1 MSWVTEELEGV
12 DLGDQ
17 RRNRRLVKIIEDLA
31 SAPNA
36 SVPQASRD
44 AAAMQG
50 IYDFWANR
58 RIEPDAILGGHQRQT
73 VKRMEEQ
80 RVVLAIQDTSE
91 LDYRTQKHLEDV
103 GPISNPEAQGLKL
116 HTVLAASG
124 SGVPLG
130 VLHQKVWVR
139 AKGRRSAAKRKE
151 IAEKESIRWLESLE
165 ATQSQ
170 IPTDIS
176 VITIG
181 DREADIYELFVYPRR
196 AGSEFL
202 IRAAQNRNSKQHR
215 CGTEVEPLFAAIA
228 KAPVVGARTIELQR
242 TPRRAARAAHLRLR
256 YVQLWL
262 QPPLDLVGAEAIE
275 VSVIL
280 AEEETPP
287 EGESGI
293 RWLLLTTLPITT
305 VEGAQQCLDWYACRW
320 LIERYHYTLKS
331 GCRLEHL
338 QLESGERLHRALS
351 CYAIV
356 AWRLLWLTYQARVDR
371 EQSVEGI
378 LEPSHWQALY
388 CMVHQTP
395 VPPEIPPSLR
405 ECVRWMAQLGGY
417 LGRRW
422 DGEPGI
428 CTLWRGQM
436 RLHDMAA
443 TWELLHRQQE

>member
-31 SAPNA
+31 ACPNA

-91 LDYRTQKHLEDV
+91 LDYRTQRHLEDV
-103 GPISNPEAQGLKL
+103 GPISNPQAQGLKL

-139 AKGRRSAAKRKE
+139 AKGRRSAAKRAT
-151 IAEKESIRWLESLE
+151 IAEKESVRWLESLE

-181 DREADIYELFVYPRR
+181 DREADIYELLVYPRR

-202 IRAAQNRNSKQHR
+202 IRADAVGE
-215 CGTEVEPLFAAIA
+215 CATGT
-228 KAPVVGARTIELQR
+228 T
-242 TPRRAARAAHLRLR
+242 RL
-256 YVQLWL
+256 
-262 QPPLDLVGAEAIE
+262 
-275 VSVIL
+275 
-280 AEEETPP
+280 
-287 EGESGI
+287 
-293 RWLLLTTLPITT
+293 
-305 VEGAQQCLDWYACRW
+305 
-320 LIERYHYTLKS
+320 
-331 GCRLEHL
+331 
-338 QLESGERLHRALS
+338 
-351 CYAIV
+351 
-356 AWRLLWLTYQARVDR
+356 
-371 EQSVEGI
+371 
-378 LEPSHWQALY
+378 
-388 CMVHQTP
+388 
-395 VPPEIPPSLR
+395 
-405 ECVRWMAQLGGY
+405 
-417 LGRRW
+417 
-422 DGEPGI
+422 
-428 CTLWRGQM
+428 
-436 RLHDMAA
+436 
-443 TWELLHRQQE
+443 